1 MKEEN
6 TNLKNE
12 NATLHSQLQNMK
24 NAQVNQQLVAERT
37 KLEYE
42 LQSLQ
47 EKIEAK
53 RMEGERD
60 QLRQTLTNL

>member
-1 MKEEN
+1 
-6 TNLKNE
+6 
-12 NATLHSQLQNMK
+12 MK

-60 QLRQTLTNL
+60 QLRQTLTNLQANQLGS